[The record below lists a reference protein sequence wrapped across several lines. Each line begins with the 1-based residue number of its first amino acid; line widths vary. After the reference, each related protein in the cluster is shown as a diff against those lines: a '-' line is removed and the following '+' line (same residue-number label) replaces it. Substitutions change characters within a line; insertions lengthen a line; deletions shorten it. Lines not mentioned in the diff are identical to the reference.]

1 MTRRAFVR
9 RDCSSQTELKWCSK
23 LPGKLRCMKFGLL
36 NRKRLVGSHESK
48 RFIIPICHSR
58 VTFYCKGIL
67 DLVILSV
74 YRGNERME
82 NTLWDTV
89 DSVCWLLFSLFPN
102 YSLTLT
108 AFSNQLFMPFP
119 LSWLDC
125 PKVLFGCLNKL
136 SPGNCSCL
144 RMLQRED
151 VESSTQHPSLLSCS
165 YINCL
170 ICNE

>member
-36 NRKRLVGSHESK
+36 NRKCLVCSHESK

-67 DLVILSV
+67 DLVISSV

-102 YSLTLT
+102 CSLTLDCILKSIIH
-108 AFSNQLFMPFP
+108 AFSP
-119 LSWLDC
+119 LLAR
-125 PKVLFGCLNKL
+125 L
-136 SPGNCSCL
+136 SQGSVWVP
-144 RMLQRED
+144 
-151 VESSTQHPSLLSCS
+151 
-165 YINCL
+165 
-170 ICNE
+170 

>member
-9 RDCSSQTELKWCSK
+9 RDCGSQTELKWCSK

-36 NRKRLVGSHESK
+36 NRKCLVGSHESK
-48 RFIIPICHSR
+48 RLIIPICHSR
-58 VTFYCKGIL
+58 VTFYGKGIL

-108 AFSNQLFMPFP
+108 AFSNQLFMPFS

>member
-36 NRKRLVGSHESK
+36 NRKCLVGSHESK

-67 DLVILSV
+67 DLVISSV

-102 YSLTLT
+102 CSLTLDCILKSIIH
-108 AFSNQLFMPFP
+108 AFSP
-119 LSWLDC
+119 LLAR
-125 PKVLFGCLNKL
+125 L
-136 SPGNCSCL
+136 S
-144 RMLQRED
+144 Q
-151 VESSTQHPSLLSCS
+151 SSVWVP
-165 YINCL
+165 
-170 ICNE
+170 